1 MRIKGLLG
9 LKTQEEI
16 EEEKRRERGER
27 GEEEENVELLSESS
41 LKGESKPAKKI
52 YKFEASED
60 EGLDITS

>member
-1 MRIKGLLG
+1 VRIKGLLG
-9 LKTQEEI
+9 LKTKEEI
-16 EEEKRRERGER
+16 EEEKRRER

-60 EGLDITS
+60 EGLDVAS

>member
-9 LKTQEEI
+9 LKTKEEI
-16 EEEKRRERGER
+16 EEEKRRER

-60 EGLDITS
+60 EGLDVTS

>member
-1 MRIKGLLG
+1 VRIKGLLG

-16 EEEKRRERGER
+16 EEEKRRER

-60 EGLDITS
+60 EGLDVTS

>member
-9 LKTQEEI
+9 LKTKEER
-16 EEEKRRERGER
+16 EEEKRRER

-60 EGLDITS
+60 EGLDVTS

>member
-9 LKTQEEI
+9 LKTKEEM
-16 EEEKRRERGER
+16 EEEERRER

-60 EGLDITS
+60 EGLDVAS

>member
-1 MRIKGLLG
+1 VRIKGLLG
-9 LKTQEEI
+9 LKTKEER
-16 EEEKRRERGER
+16 EEEKRRER

-60 EGLDITS
+60 EGLDVTS

>member
-1 MRIKGLLG
+1 VRIKGLLG
-9 LKTQEEI
+9 LKTKEEI
-16 EEEKRRERGER
+16 EEENRRER

-60 EGLDITS
+60 EGLDVAS

>member
-9 LKTQEEI
+9 LKTKEEM
-16 EEEKRRERGER
+16 EEEKRRER

-60 EGLDITS
+60 EGLDVTS

>member
-9 LKTQEEI
+9 LKTKEEI
-16 EEEKRRERGER
+16 EEENRRER

-60 EGLDITS
+60 EGLDVAS

>member
-16 EEEKRRERGER
+16 EEEKRRER

-60 EGLDITS
+60 EGLDVTS

>member
-9 LKTQEEI
+9 LKTKEEI
-16 EEEKRRERGER
+16 EEEKRRER

-52 YKFEASED
+52 NKFEASED
-60 EGLDITS
+60 EGLDVAS